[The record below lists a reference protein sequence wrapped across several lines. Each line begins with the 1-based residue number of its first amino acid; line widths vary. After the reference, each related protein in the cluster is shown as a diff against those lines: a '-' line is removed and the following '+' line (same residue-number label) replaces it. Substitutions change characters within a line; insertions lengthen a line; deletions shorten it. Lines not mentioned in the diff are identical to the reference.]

1 MKNSAEILEGCTI
14 EEIEAFLKVSKAII
28 EKPEA
33 VKSLPINYGVR
44 PRVQMILRMLK
55 TIMIGKPNVLSNV
68 VYNGGKNK

>member
-1 MKNSAEILEGCTI
+1 MKNSTEILEGCTI

>member
-1 MKNSAEILEGCTI
+1 MKNSTEILEGCTI

-33 VKSLPINYGVR
+33 VKTLPISYGVR

-68 VYNGGKNK
+68 VYNGGLK

>member
-1 MKNSAEILEGCTI
+1 MKNSTEILEGCTI

-33 VKSLPINYGVR
+33 VKTLPISYGVR

-68 VYNGGKNK
+68 VYNGGEK